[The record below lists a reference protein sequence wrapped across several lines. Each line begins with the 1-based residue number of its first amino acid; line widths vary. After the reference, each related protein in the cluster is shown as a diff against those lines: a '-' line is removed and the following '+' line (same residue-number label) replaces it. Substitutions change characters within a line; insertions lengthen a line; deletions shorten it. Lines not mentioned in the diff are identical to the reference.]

1 VVRYLVL
8 YYQVV
13 EQVVPKPE
21 TLFDRDFEWSAL
33 ASFATG
39 GGPGAA
45 LGIVS
50 GRRRQGKTLLLQ
62 ELCAATG
69 GFYFAAT
76 EATAP
81 ESLRLLARALADHS
95 GQRVPL
101 ALSSWEDALDA
112 LLDLGAD
119 APAGVPVVV
128 DEFPYLCRPSPELP
142 SVIQKAL
149 APRAARRVASRCR
162 LILCGSAVTFMGRLL
177 SGSAPLRGRAGLEL
191 TVPPFDPRTAA
202 AFWGI
207 TDWALA
213 LRVHAVVGGTPAYR
227 REYVNDD
234 APASLADFGPWV
246 CRTVLNPASPL
257 HREARYLL
265 AEESDIRDPAL
276 YHSVLAAIASGNRTR
291 GAIATY
297 VGRPADTV
305 GHPITVLE
313 DAGLVV
319 REPDAL
325 RQARSYY
332 RISDPLITFYH
343 GIMRPEWS
351 RLQRPGSAE
360 QVWADSQDRFASTVL
375 GPHFESLCRWW
386 TATHA
391 TAAALGARV
400 VRVASG
406 VVNDPS
412 TRTSHEVDVIGLDV
426 DGRIVCLGEA
436 KLGAT
441 VGAGHLERLR
451 RVRELIARTDE
462 RVRDARLL
470 LFSGA
475 GFAADLLPSAPR
487 QGVELVDLERLY
499 TGS

>member
-1 VVRYLVL
+1 MR
-8 YYQVV
+8 
-13 EQVVPKPE
+13 KPD
-21 TLFDRDFEWSAL
+21 TVFDREFEWSAL
-33 ASFATG
+33 TGFVDNTAAGAT
-39 GGPGAA
+39 

-76 EATAP
+76 EATAS
-81 ESLRLLARALADHS
+81 ESLRLLAHALAEH
-95 GQRVPL
+95 GGRHVPL

-112 LLDLGAD
+112 LLDLGMGTEA
-119 APAGVPVVV
+119 VPVVI

-149 APRAARRVASRCR
+149 APRAARRMGSRCR
-162 LILCGSAVTFMGRLL
+162 LILCGSAITFMGRLL
-177 SGSAPLRGRAGLEL
+177 SGSAPLRGRAGLDL

-234 APASLADFGPWV
+234 APGSLADFDPWV

-265 AEESDIRDPAL
+265 TEDSDIRDPAL

-313 DAGLVV
+313 DTGLVV
-319 REPDAL
+319 REVDAL
-325 RQARSYY
+325 RQARSHY
-332 RISDPLITFYH
+332 RIAEPLIAFYH
-343 GIMRPEWS
+343 AVMRPEWS
-351 RLQRPGSAE
+351 RLQRPGSARE
-360 QVWADSQDRFASTVL
+360 VWDDSQDRFTSTIL
-375 GPHFESLCRWW
+375 GPHFESVCRWW

-391 TAAALGARV
+391 STATLGARV
-400 VRVASG
+400 VRVAHG
-406 VVNDPS
+406 VVNDAQARS
-412 TRTSHEVDVIGLDV
+412 THEVGVIGLDV

-436 KLGAT
+436 KLGTT
-441 VGAGHLERLR
+441 VGPGHLERLR
-451 RVRELIARTDE
+451 RARDLIARSDSPAA
-462 RVRDARLL
+462 DARLL

-475 GFAADLLPSAPR
+475 GFSADLVRSAPR
-487 QGVELVDLERLY
+487 DGVELVDLERLY
-499 TGS
+499 TGA